1 MSKPKATKA
10 EMEARTSAVLTLLV
24 NGADR
29 PEIIKHMADKHQLNE
44 RSTDEAIKRATA
56 VLEAEA
62 KVQRAVEIGKA
73 IRRLNLVFKKA
84 MNVQDYRVA
93 LSAQSQLSDLLAL
106 QQPQTVKIISEAL
119 SPADAKL
126 LSELLEMLKSL
137 HGVSAGDVFAAMM
150 RQVEARA
157 KAANEQP
164 H

>member
-10 EMEARTSAVLTLLV
+10 EMEARTTAVLTMLV
-24 NGADR
+24 NGAER
-29 PEIIKHMADKHQLNE
+29 PEIIKQMAEKHQLNE

-84 MNVQDYRVA
+84 MGVQDYRVA

-106 QQPQTVKIISEAL
+106 QQPQTVKIIAEIMT
-119 SPADAKL
+119 PADAKL
-126 LSELLEMLKSL
+126 LADLLAALKTQ
-137 HGVSAGDVFAAMM
+137 GMSAGNVFAAMM
-150 RQVEARA
+150 EQI
-157 KAANEQP
+157 AAEQP
-164 H
+164 TDE